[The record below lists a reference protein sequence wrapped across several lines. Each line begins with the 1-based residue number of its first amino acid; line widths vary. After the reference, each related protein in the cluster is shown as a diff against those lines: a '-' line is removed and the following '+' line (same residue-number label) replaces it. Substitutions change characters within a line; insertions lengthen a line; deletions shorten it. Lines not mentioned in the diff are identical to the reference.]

1 VLISFETRDW
11 FTNSEAG
18 MGIEHPFVDHHNVV
32 GAIFFGSKGYM
43 IFPDYSSYFTYLGA
57 NRKPGPSASV
67 EGNPFMDLEH
77 FQNWIAAVRSRDNSK
92 LNAEIEATHRDIE
105 SVIAA
110 GADGVVVGALTPA
123 NEIDVPVLHGFLAR
137 AGGTPVTFH
146 RAFDQVADPSRALET
161 LIDAGVQRV
170 LTAGGQGTALEGSA
184 VLKSLVEQAGDR
196 IVVLAGGKVRG
207 HNARELIARTGVH
220 ELHARCET
228 NASQIAEIVDVARS
242 EG

>member
-1 VLISFETRDW
+1 MSVLVEGCVEGLADAQAAARGGADRLELCADLS
-11 FTNSEAG
+11 
-18 MGIEHPFVDHHNVV
+18 V
-32 GAIFFGSKGYM
+32 GG
-43 IFPDYSSYFTYLGA
+43 TT
-57 NRKPGPSASV
+57 PSA
-67 EGNPFMDLEH
+67 E
-77 FQNWIAAVRSRDNSK
+77 IIRAVKARVFIPVFAMARPRGGSYVYDA
-92 LNAEIEATHRDIE
+92 AEIEATHRDIE